1 MYNPYSLAGKTILI
15 TGASSGIGRAT
26 AIECSKLGA
35 KCIITGR
42 NQERLQATFGGLEG
56 EGHVQMTA
64 DLSQQADIKALVEAV
79 PSLDGLVNVAGIAFG
94 KPIGF
99 LKQEDMATVFGINAF
114 APMMLTNDLLKKRKL
129 CRNAS
134 VVFVSSTAS
143 YTAITGNS
151 VYGGAKAALTNF
163 MHHCT
168 CEYTPVLKIRF
179 NAVSPGIVETEMIK
193 NLGCNDEQIADG
205 VKPYPLRRYGKPT
218 DIALGII
225 YLLSDASSWVAGSN
239 LIIDGGL
246 FNAL

>member
-1 MYNPYSLAGKTILI
+1 MYNPYSLAGKTVLI

-26 AIECSKLGA
+26 AIECSKSGA
-35 KCIITGR
+35 KCVITGR
-42 NQERLQATFGGLEG
+42 NQERLQATFGSLEG
-56 EGHVQMTA
+56 EGHVQLAA

-79 PSLDGLVNVAGIAFG
+79 PSLDGLVHAAGIAFG

-134 VVFVSSTAS
+134 VVFVSSMAS
-143 YTAITGNS
+143 YSSAAANS
-151 VYGGAKAALTNF
+151 VYGGSKAALTNF

-168 CEYTPVLKIRF
+168 CEFTPLLKIRF

-193 NLGCNDEQIADG
+193 NFGYSDKQIAEG
-205 VKPYPLRRYGKPT
+205 VKSYPLRRYGKPT

>member
-1 MYNPYSLAGKTILI
+1 MYNPYSLAGKTVLI

-42 NQERLQATFGGLEG
+42 NQERLQATFDSLEG
-56 EGHVQMTA
+56 EGHVQLAA
-64 DLSQQADIKALVEAV
+64 DLSQQDDIKALVEAV
-79 PSLDGLVNVAGIAFG
+79 PSLDGFVNVAGMTTP

-99 LKQEDMATVFGINAF
+99 LKQEDMATVFGINTF

-134 VVFVSSTAS
+134 VVFVSSISSYSSATA
-143 YTAITGNS
+143 NS
-151 VYGGAKAALTNF
+151 VYGGSKAALTNF

-168 CEYTPVLKIRF
+168 CEFTPLLKIRF
-179 NAVSPGIVETEMIK
+179 NAVSPSIVETEMIK
-193 NLGCNDEQIADG
+193 NLGCNDEQIAEG